1 MTKANDISH
10 YQAMSHIFVDELADK
25 LRHPLNCLGI
35 IAQSG
40 GFLAEETTEAIQLEG
55 DARMLR
61 ELADAL
67 MQRRAALLANEPAPY
82 QIAAE

>member
-1 MTKANDISH
+1 MSKVDDISH
-10 YQAMSHIFVDELADK
+10 YRSMCHLLVEELADK

-40 GFLAEETTEAIQLEG
+40 GFIADETTDEMQLAR
-55 DARMLR
+55 DAAALR
-61 ELADAL
+61 ELARVIEL
-67 MQRRAALLANEPAPY
+67 RRAALLANEHQY